1 MNDKNAMKKVERDE
15 WLQPKQ
21 SSLPINAPSYH
32 VDEGDMSGE
41 ELNWQGKELQV
52 KQELLSSLQTQIQD
66 IRQPGSARECAH
78 TAGLHVL
85 L

>member
-1 MNDKNAMKKVERDE
+1 
-15 WLQPKQ
+15 
-21 SSLPINAPSYH
+21 
-32 VDEGDMSGE
+32 MSGE
-41 ELNWQGKELQV
+41 ELNWQEKELQV

-66 IRQPGSARECAH
+66 IRQPESARECAH